1 VVTTRARSVVAQL
14 VLALVAGA
22 VTLVGAPASAHTD
35 FLGADPRDGS
45 TLRDLPR
52 EVRLEFSD
60 DMDPNLSTATIQ
72 VGDGDARQLALS
84 NGDRA
89 NVLAA
94 TLPESLA
101 DSLTPGTTTRW
112 TLSFRVVSRDGHP
125 VAGSTAFTVRSSGSE
140 TTSPSSAPS
149 ASPTASSVPDPPS
162 SEASEEEA
170 ADAPEA
176 VATDSRKGWL
186 VAVAVG
192 VLVLLVLAVATVMR
206 LVGRDSEA

>member
-1 VVTTRARSVVAQL
+1 VVTTRARAIVPQL

-35 FLGADPRDGS
+35 FVGADPRDGS

-60 DMDPNLSTATIQ
+60 DMDPKLSIATIR
-72 VGDGDARQLALS
+72 VGDGGARQLALS

-94 TLPESLA
+94 TLPESLV

-112 TLSFRVVSRDGHP
+112 TVSFRVVSRDGHP
-125 VAGSTAFTVRSSGSE
+125 VAGSTAFTVRGSASE
-140 TTSPSSAPS
+140 TASPSSDPS
-149 ASPTASSVPDPPS
+149 ASPTALSVPDAPS
-162 SEASEEEA
+162 SEAAEQEA
-170 ADAPEA
+170 ADTPEA
-176 VATDSRKGWL
+176 VASDDRTGWL
-186 VAVAVG
+186 VAVAVS

>member
-1 VVTTRARSVVAQL
+1 MVTTRARSVVAQL